1 MHQCILIS
9 LSEDNDCNPKDK
21 SARAKETDSDKP
33 NELAAAFEKT
43 AVTKSLSAKAAAIIF
58 NYIAS
63 SACSGVK

>member
-21 SARAKETDSDKP
+21 SARAKETDGSKP
-33 NELAAAFEKT
+33 IELAATAEKT
-43 AVTKSLSAKAAAIIF
+43 AVTMSLSAKVAAIIS
-58 NYIAS
+58 NSTAS